1 MYKKYETAY
10 NHEAHC
16 ASNLSKLGELKKPKA
31 QKQPNQSA
39 LPSSLSTKA
48 DLACVVIHWPA
59 LPSSLLTK
67 ADLAFTESAL
77 HFQF

>member
-31 QKQPNQSA
+31 QKQPNYSA
-39 LPSSLSTKA
+39 LPSSIETKA
-48 DLACVVIHWPA
+48 DR
-59 LPSSLLTK
+59 
-67 ADLAFTESAL
+67 AFTESAL
-77 HFQF
+77 HFQFWESSAE